1 MSDIRTVRTVIS
13 DVRHYRDLLFN
24 LTQREL
30 RARYRRSVLGWTW
43 SFLLPAMMT
52 AVYAIVLGKFL
63 DVPKPTGDPSGVEI
77 FVLFVLGG
85 VLPWKFFANSFSTSM
100 GSVAGAGG
108 LITRIWFPRELL
120 PMASIFAL
128 YTSFLIE
135 LGVFTVFITVLTRQM
150 MLQFLPIALLITA
163 MQLLFTAGISLW
175 LAACNVRYKDVE
187 YLTGA
192 LLLAYFYF
200 TPIIYPPSVISTEKV
215 WKFDFT
221 WQELALANPM
231 ARFAM
236 AYRNVFYDFR
246 LPGLNTM
253 LWLLAWSLVVSY
265 LGLRFYIRRADRFA
279 ELM

>member
-1 MSDIRTVRTVIS
+1 MSEPRTLRQVVK
-13 DVRHYRDLLFN
+13 DVRRYRDLLIN

-30 RARYRRSVLGWTW
+30 RARYRRSVLGWAW
-43 SFLLPAMMT
+43 SFLQPAMMT

-63 DVPKPTGDPSGVEI
+63 DVPRPTGDPSGVTI
-77 FVLFVLGG
+77 FVIFLLAG
-85 VLPWKFFANSFSTSM
+85 VLPWNFFAASLGTSM
-100 GSVAGAGG
+100 GAVAGAGG

-135 LGVFTVFITVLTRQM
+135 LGVLTLFVSALTQQM
-150 MLQFLPIALLITA
+150 MIQYLPFALVIS
-163 MQLLFTAGISLW
+163 MIQLMFTAGISFW

-192 LLLAYFYF
+192 LLLAYFYM
-200 TPIIYPPSVISTEKV
+200 TPIIYPQQVISTEKV
-215 WKFDFT
+215 WRFPFT
-221 WQELALANPM
+221 WLDLVLANPM

-246 LPGLNTM
+246 MPGLNTM
-253 LWLLAWSLVVSY
+253 LWLTGWSVAVFY
-265 LGLRFYIRRADRFA
+265 LGLRFYLRRADRFA